1 MRAEARTQNSLCDAA
16 TVDKKAPREASVKA
30 AAHSASEEATGTQ
43 IPADA
48 CQCRCPARSQ
58 GRRIEGFLCQL
69 KVPTYATL

>member
-30 AAHSASEEATGTQ
+30 AAHSASDVATGAQ

-48 CQCRCPARSQ
+48 WQWQRHRHWRAAGLR
-58 GRRIEGFLCQL
+58 GFY
-69 KVPTYATL
+69 VS